1 MVPPVRTSFL
11 PQPRPAPGMFVCAC
25 AWKSFGTCV
34 GASVTVFC
42 MTCAYR
48 LACSLPV
55 TMTLHPVLSHM
66 PDCPLFG
73 RDSNQV
79 MQVYMHTHTYMVL
92 KRVILE
98 GEGKDEVF

>member
-1 MVPPVRTSFL
+1 MC
-11 PQPRPAPGMFVCAC
+11 MF
-25 AWKSFGTCV
+25 TC
-34 GASVTVFC
+34 
-42 MTCAYR
+42 R

-79 MQVYMHTHTYMVL
+79 IQVCMCV
-92 KRVILE
+92 RVCLLALVELLWLDRTPYCIFRVVEDIL
-98 GEGKDEVF
+98 